1 MITLRWRRSHRRGTR
16 AMTAPPDQRTLEREL
31 LAAFVQRVLA
41 VTHQA
46 IGAVDA
52 AERDD
57 PDPETLAML
66 YRVDHPLARV
76 RRTCENLLTVSG
88 FPTVGSTTRP
98 LTLLSVARAAI
109 AECTDYTSITLA
121 AMPAALIRP
130 GAADDVAHILA
141 ELLDNGLSASGGRP
155 VSLTAT
161 RPNEGAVIYA
171 VADNGPPPRPGLL
184 DSLNARLNA
193 EPHMDVTTPRHMGL
207 YVVATL
213 ARQLG
218 IRVQLTARQGGGITA
233 FVEVPPALLL
243 DPAEAGAAG
252 AATPRPLSQGSARS
266 DRWGP
271 GPRPDA
277 ADETTEGGLPRRTQV
292 AAPWTPSARPE
303 LRRPSADELAGATAL
318 DHARLPQAP
327 AERTEERTRT

>member
-1 MITLRWRRSHRRGTR
+1 MITLRWRRSRRRGTR
-16 AMTAPPDQRTLEREL
+16 AMTAPPDRRVLEREL
-31 LAAFVQRVLA
+31 LAAFAQRVLA

-57 PDPETLAML
+57 PDPDTLAML
-66 YRVDHPLARV
+66 YHIDHPLARV

-109 AECTDYTSITLA
+109 AECADYASITLA
-121 AMPAALIRP
+121 AMPAVLIRP

-155 VSLTAT
+155 VNLTAI

-171 VADNGPPPRPGLL
+171 VADNGPPPRPGLV
-184 DSLNARLNA
+184 DSLNARLSA
-193 EPHMDVTTPRHMGL
+193 EPQVDVNTPRHMGL

-218 IRVQLTARQGGGITA
+218 VGVQLTARQGGGITA
-233 FVEVPPALLL
+233 FVEVPPSLLL
-243 DPAEAGAAG
+243 DPAEAGAP
-252 AATPRPLSQGSARS
+252 TPRPLSQGSART

-277 ADETTEGGLPRRTQV
+277 AEESTEGGLPRRTQV
-292 AAPWTPSARPE
+292 AAPWSPPARPE
-303 LRRPSADELAGATAL
+303 LRRPSANELVGATAL
-318 DHARLPQAP
+318 DQARRPQDP
-327 AERTEERTRT
+327 AERPEERTRT